1 MVLNKWIARELDSC
15 PEVTNDENS
24 LPTSAAVENYSGL
37 CAAVDNKFVCVRPQE
52 QIAGMQ

>member
-1 MVLNKWIARELDSC
+1 MNCGELDSY

-24 LPTSAAVENYSGL
+24 LPTSVAVENYRGL
-37 CAAVDNKFVCVRPQE
+37 CAAVDNKFVCARPQE

>member
-1 MVLNKWIARELDSC
+1 MNCGELDSY

-24 LPTSAAVENYSGL
+24 LPTSVAVENYRSL
-37 CAAVDNKFVCVRPQE
+37 CAAVDNKFVCARPQE